1 LLSLHVFLPSLW
13 PKMPKAD
20 VLIVPE
26 RPVVPTELVE
36 VVELAPL
43 DKNVLEELVSVTEVA
58 LVLSVDLTDVV
69 PLVENV

>member
-1 LLSLHVFLPSLW
+1 
-13 PKMPKAD
+13 

-26 RPVVPTELVE
+26 RPVVQTELVE

-58 LVLSVDLTDVV
+58 LVLSVDLTDVE
-69 PLVENV
+69 PHVENV